1 MKKILSLII
10 LSFAYNLTIAQ
21 VGVNNTNPQAQLDIS
36 ATSVTSPSNEDGILI
51 PRIDNFPTTNPTATQ
66 DGMMVFATGNGTP
79 TKGFYY
85 WDNGTTSWV
94 GIGSSSSSDNDWY
107 IAGSTNIPSAI
118 TDDILT
124 QGSVTVGNSIT
135 GGSAKL
141 NINSNDTNPTTVR
154 VDNSGTIVTENIA
167 IQLTN
172 NSLNGTTSDRFISVE
187 SNLTSNDGFSQTGFL
202 ADFDNMAAS
211 SYNYGLTNEFQAG
224 GTNGYQRGVRN
235 YFGGGQGA
243 FGLENVYPGA
253 FTYSGITYGVYNS
266 LQSQGNGTKYGVYN
280 NISGTGSGVKYG
292 TFSRIIS
299 TSGGTHYGIYS
310 DVQSTT
316 GYSAYLLGRTSLG
329 ETTSNRYLMP
339 AVDGTAGQVM
349 TTDGS
354 GNISFTTPSTGGSL
368 DQAYDFG
375 GAGVGRTIIADA
387 EAVRIDG
394 EDGFLVTGTI
404 GNGSSIDTEIT
415 GAGTRMFFNPNKA
428 AFRSGS
434 VDGSQWDN
442 SNIGENSTAFG
453 FSTIASGDYSFS
465 LGYNTA
471 ASGLYSLASG
481 NNSLASAD
489 YSEAHGEN
497 TIASGLTSIAFGSNT
512 SASGDVST
520 TFGALT
526 NASGNYST
534 ATGYQTTAF
543 GSYSISMGFGT
554 LAQGDYSTAFGL
566 NTSASNYSIAGGEN
580 SSASA
585 NHSLAI
591 GESTT
596 ASGSSSV
603 ALGSNTTAI
612 GGASTAFGGLT
623 SAVGDYST
631 ALGYETYANGNNSTA
646 LGHGTT
652 AYSAY
657 ETVIGR
663 YNSSYTPTSTS
674 TWNSNDKLFVVGNGV
689 SSSTPNDALTIFKD
703 GRLNIN
709 QSYTMPLS
717 DGTSGQVM
725 TTDGSGNISFTTPST
740 GGTLDQAYDFGGAGV
755 GRTIIAD
762 NGAVDIQDAG
772 GLRVEGDISA
782 AENIVH
788 DGDTDTF
795 LTFTTDRIR
804 LDSGGTNYVDIENS
818 NSEIT
823 INEDSSQ
830 IDFRVESDNQDH
842 MLFVDGSADAIG
854 IGESNPVNPIH
865 VGITTPFDLSYANTG
880 QDAIY
885 LIGGGDN
892 SGLNA
897 IGSSIGFGPPS
908 STRGEQRK
916 AAIASIQTSGD
927 VDHLGLAF
935 FVHGNDINQTDM
947 TEGMRLTHDKNLG
960 INNTSP
966 DANLDVVGTMQFV
979 DGNESTGYVLT
990 SDATGNATWTDP
1002 NTLITTSS
1010 DWTTTGNTGTNPTTN
1025 FIGTTDAQDFSIRTN
1040 NTEKVRITT
1049 KGQIETTQLQSVWI
1063 GENTGNA
1070 VTTGS
1075 SNTAVGTDAFTLNT
1089 TGNNNIAIG
1098 YNSLNANTSGDNNV
1112 GIGYQALASN
1122 TTQNNNNALGYRALA
1137 SNTVGFGN
1145 SAFGYLALES
1155 NTTADRNIAF
1165 GNQALR
1171 TQTSDGFDNVALGY
1185 FTLTNNTSGDYNVAV
1200 GSQALLANTASNY
1213 NVAVGSN
1220 ALASTTVNGQ
1230 NVAVGH
1236 EVLTTNTAPFNT
1248 GVGYRALA
1256 TNTTGQYNV
1265 GIGHSALDVN
1275 TTGSGNTALGYN
1287 AASNSNNTGT
1297 TAIGY
1302 NALAIGTGTQ
1312 NVSIGYQAMQNSTT
1326 AVQNTV
1332 VGFQAMSGAT
1342 STGGRNTA
1350 IGRTSMFSN
1359 TSGLDNTAVGGLSL
1373 YSNTTGT
1380 DNTALGLA
1388 ALYDLTIGNGNTVV
1402 GEQAAENLVS
1412 GNYNV
1417 VLGHQAGENMTGSS
1431 NVFIGYS
1438 AGQNSTASN
1447 RLYIENSN
1455 SSQPLIFGTF
1465 DTNEVG
1471 INWPSATALPNTLSV
1486 NGNAS
1491 KSVAGG
1497 WLANSDRRLKKD
1509 INQISGKTALEKIQ
1523 NMRGVTY
1530 LWNDDK
1536 TGIERPDNLQ
1546 YGFIAQEIMEVFPE
1560 KVTEDNL
1567 GYYQTAYG
1575 DYDPIFVEAIKEL
1588 KNEVETLKE
1597 ENIKLKEALKK
1608 QEQLEQRL
1616 EALERNLN

>member
-1 MKKILSLII
+1 MKKILSLTI
-10 LSFAYNLTIAQ
+10 LSFAFNLTIAQ

-36 ATSVTSPSNEDGILI
+36 ASSVTSPSNEDGILI
-51 PRIDNFPTTNPTATQ
+51 PRIDNFPATNPTATQ

-94 GIGSSSSSDNDWY
+94 SLLGSSSNDSDWYTQYSTNAPNSISDNIFTEGNVSINDGFLTLNSPTDTSGGLY
-107 IAGSTNIPSAI
+107 SYKTINNNTSFTYRLIQNTITSNGSTGSF
-118 TDDILT
+118 LT
-124 QGSVTVGNSIT
+124 QNAYTGNGSGSNTTITNLFNGTGTSSNTGLRNSF
-135 GGSAKL
+135 
-141 NINSNDTNPTTVR
+141 NN
-154 VDNSGTIVTENIA
+154 DNSTSEVGINNNFISTSSNQKIGV
-167 IQLTN
+167 L
-172 NSLNGTTSDRFISVE
+172 NSLNSNAQNGIVYGFRNLIEGGTGTIYGTYTNITNGSGNQYGSYI
-187 SNLTSNDGFSQTGFL
+187 NLSGGTGP
-202 ADFDNMAAS
+202 
-211 SYNYGLTNEFQAG
+211 NYGLYSSVDNI
-224 GTNGYQRGVRN
+224 TNGY
-235 YFGGGQGA
+235 A
-243 FGLENVYPGA
+243 
-253 FTYSGITYGVYNS
+253 
-266 LQSQGNGTKYGVYN
+266 
-280 NISGTGSGVKYG
+280 
-292 TFSRIIS
+292 
-299 TSGGTHYGIYS
+299 
-310 DVQSTT
+310 
-316 GYSAYLLGRTSLG
+316 AYLLGRTSLG

-339 AVDGTAGQVM
+339 ASDGTAGQVM

-354 GNISFTTPSTGGSL
+354 GNISFTTPSS
-368 DQAYDFG
+368 
-375 GAGVGRTIIADA
+375 
-387 EAVRIDG
+387 
-394 EDGFLVTGTI
+394 
-404 GNGSSIDTEIT
+404 
-415 GAGTRMFFNPNKA
+415 
-428 AFRSGS
+428 
-434 VDGSQWDN
+434 
-442 SNIGENSTAFG
+442 
-453 FSTIASGDYSFS
+453 
-465 LGYNTA
+465 
-471 ASGLYSLASG
+471 
-481 NNSLASAD
+481 
-489 YSEAHGEN
+489 
-497 TIASGLTSIAFGSNT
+497 
-512 SASGDVST
+512 
-520 TFGALT
+520 
-526 NASGNYST
+526 
-534 ATGYQTTAF
+534 
-543 GSYSISMGFGT
+543 
-554 LAQGDYSTAFGL
+554 
-566 NTSASNYSIAGGEN
+566 
-580 SSASA
+580 
-585 NHSLAI
+585 
-591 GESTT
+591 
-596 ASGSSSV
+596 
-603 ALGSNTTAI
+603 
-612 GGASTAFGGLT
+612 
-623 SAVGDYST
+623 
-631 ALGYETYANGNNSTA
+631 
-646 LGHGTT
+646 
-652 AYSAY
+652 
-657 ETVIGR
+657 
-663 YNSSYTPTSTS
+663 
-674 TWNSNDKLFVVGNGV
+674 
-689 SSSTPNDALTIFKD
+689 
-703 GRLNIN
+703 
-709 QSYTMPLS
+709 
-717 DGTSGQVM
+717 
-725 TTDGSGNISFTTPST
+725 

-782 AENIVH
+782 ASNIVH

-818 NSEIT
+818 NTEIT

-830 IDFRVESDNQDH
+830 IDLRVESDNQDH

-854 IGESNPVNPIH
+854 IGENNPVNPLH

-979 DGNESTGYVLT
+979 DGNESVGYVLT

-1025 FIGTTDAQDFSIRTN
+1025 FIGTTDAQDFSIRTDN
-1040 NTEKVRITT
+1040 VEKVRITT

-1063 GENTGNA
+1063 GENAGNA

-1075 SNTAVGTDAFTLNT
+1075 SNTAVGADAFTLNT

-1098 YNSLNANTSGDNNV
+1098 YNSLNANTSGDNNIGV
-1112 GIGYQALASN
+1112 GYQALASN
-1122 TTQNNNNALGYRALA
+1122 TTQNNNNALGYRALT

-1236 EVLTTNTAPFNT
+1236 EALTTNKAPFNT

-1265 GIGHSALDVN
+1265 GIGHSALDAN
-1275 TTGSGNTALGYN
+1275 IAGSGNTALGYN

-1302 NALAIGTGTQ
+1302 NALAVGTGTQ

-1326 AVQNTV
+1326 ENQSTV
-1332 VGFQAMSGAT
+1332 IGYQAMSNAA
-1342 STGGRNTA
+1342 STGSRNTA
-1350 IGRTSMFSN
+1350 IGRISMYSN
-1359 TSGLDNTAVGGLSL
+1359 TTGSDNTAVGGLSL

-1438 AGQNSTASN
+1438 AGRNSTASN
-1447 RLYIENSN
+1447 RLFIENSN
-1455 SSQPLIFGTF
+1455 SAQPLIYGNFSS
-1465 DTNEVG
+1465 DEVG

-1530 LWNDDK
+1530 FWNDDK

-1616 EALERNLN
+1616 EALESNLN